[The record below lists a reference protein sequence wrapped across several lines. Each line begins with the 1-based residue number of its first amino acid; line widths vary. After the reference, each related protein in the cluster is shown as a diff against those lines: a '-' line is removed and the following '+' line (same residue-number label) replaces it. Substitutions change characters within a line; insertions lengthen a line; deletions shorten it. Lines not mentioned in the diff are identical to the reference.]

1 MTRVVPRPWLTY
13 SLIAANL
20 AVFVWSTAM
29 GVGLTGGGNGRLL
42 VDLGANFGTL
52 TLGGEPWRMATATF
66 LHAGLLHV
74 TMNMFGLHDS
84 GRQIETLY
92 GRSGM
97 GAIYTVAALLGA
109 LASAMRNVG
118 PSVGAS
124 GAVFGL
130 YGAFTGFL
138 LRHRKKLEPGAA
150 QAALRGMLFFFGANV
165 MIGLSLP
172 NVDMSAHIGGAFG
185 GFATGWALETLPRAW
200 SMARR
205 ALVIGALGVVTLV
218 GASYVVPADESRVPV
233 VVREFVEVEGKVI
246 DRFNAVRDE
255 ARLGTRSATQLADA
269 IEQELLP
276 PWRAARKDL
285 DQGGLDDHFL
295 PTRRYAREREEA
307 MVQMAAALR
316 ADDGDAYN
324 AALGRFIDAA
334 KQ

>member
-1 MTRVVPRPWLTY
+1 MTRAVPKPWLTY
-13 SLIAANL
+13 GLIAANL
-20 AVFVWSTAM
+20 AVFVWSTAS

-52 TLGGEPWRMATATF
+52 TLGGEPWRLVTATF

-92 GRSGM
+92 GKSGM
-97 GAIYTVAALLGA
+97 ASIYTVAALLGA

-138 LRHRKKLEPGAA
+138 LRHRRKLEPGAA

-185 GFATGWALETLPRAW
+185 GFATGWALETLPKAW

-205 ALVIGALGVVTLV
+205 ALVIGTLGVVTLV

-233 VVREFVEVEGKVI
+233 VVREFVEVEAKVI
-246 DRFNAVRDE
+246 DRFNELQRS
-255 ARLGTRSATQLADA
+255 RLTYAAMADA

-276 PWRAARKDL
+276 PWRMARKAL
-285 DQGGLDDHFL
+285 DQGGLDDHYL
-295 PTRRYAREREEA
+295 RTIRYARERDEA
-307 MVQMAAALR
+307 MVQMVTALR
-316 ADDGDAYN
+316 ATDDQAYD
-324 AALGRFIDAA
+324 AALKRFADAV
-334 KQ
+334 KE